1 MPHTRRY
8 FLRTVPT
15 LGAFVI
21 PPRSLTLKSDNWA
34 RSSNS
39 GAILDFGTE
48 SQSLK
53 SDNQSPAQP
62 DWPEPPVAGRPVDDS
77 FPSLHPLLVKDVVGL
92 SHSNLARVKE
102 MVQQHPALAKASWD
116 WGYGD
121 HETALGAA
129 SHVGQRAIAEFL
141 LENGAPPT
149 LFSATMLGQLD
160 VVKAFMAATPGL
172 QRIRGPH
179 SLSLMVHAKAG
190 GPAAAA
196 VVAYLESIGDAALPL
211 TDEPL
216 SAEERAMLDGR
227 YVFGERPRDTFT
239 VETKPNQT
247 SLVRAGATA
256 RFLRHVGRLEFVPP
270 GAPAVR
276 IRFEREGDRVI
287 AFTIADP
294 DVVIRAKKA

>member
-1 MPHTRRY
+1 MTHNRRQ
-8 FLRTVPT
+8 FLRPVPT
-15 LGAFVI
+15 LGVFNLARV
-21 PPRSLTLKSDNWA
+21 SDTV
-34 RSSNS
+34 
-39 GAILDFGTE
+39 LF
-48 SQSLK
+48 Q
-53 SDNQSPAQP
+53 QQP
-62 DWPEPPVAGRPVDDS
+62 DWPAAPTAGAPVDD
-77 FPSLHPLLVKDVVGL
+77 FFPALHPSLIKDVVGL

-116 WGYGD
+116 WGHGD

-172 QRIRGPH
+172 QKIRGPH

-190 GPAAAA
+190 GPPAAA

-227 YVFGERPRDTFT
+227 YTFGDRPRDSFT
-239 VETKPNQT
+239 VATKPTQV
-247 SLVRAGATA
+247 SLVRAGASA
-256 RFLRHVGRLEFVPP
+256 RFIRHLGRLEFVPP
-270 GAPAVR
+270 GAPTVR
-276 IRFEREGDRVI
+276 IRFERDGDRIV

-294 DVVIRAKKA
+294 DVVVRAKKA

>member
-1 MPHTRRY
+1 MTNTRRQ
-8 FLRTVPT
+8 FLRAVPT
-15 LGAFVI
+15 LGVFAWSDLQVR
-21 PPRSLTLKSDNWA
+21 PRA
-34 RSSNS
+34 
-39 GAILDFGTE
+39 E
-48 SQSLK
+48 Q
-53 SDNQSPAQP
+53 PATALP
-62 DWPEPPVAGRPVDDS
+62 DWPAPPAAGAPPDDF
-77 FPSLHPLLVKDVVGL
+77 FPSQHPSLLKEVVAL
-92 SHSNLARVKE
+92 SHSNLGRVKE

-129 SHVGQRAIAEFL
+129 SHIGQRAIAEWL

-160 VVKAFMAATPGL
+160 IVKAFIAATPGL

-190 GPAAAA
+190 GPPAAA

-216 SAEERAMLDGR
+216 SAEDRAMLDGR
-227 YVFGERPRDTFT
+227 YMFGDRPRDSFT
-239 VETKPNQT
+239 VETKPNQV
-247 SLVRAGATA
+247 SIGRAGVFA
-256 RFLRHVGRLEFVPP
+256 RNFRHLGRLEFAPP

-276 IRFEREGDRVI
+276 IRFEREGGKIV
-287 AFTIADP
+287 ALTVADP
-294 DVVIRAKKA
+294 DVVVRARKV

>member
-1 MPHTRRY
+1 MTPTRRQ

-15 LGAFVI
+15 LGTFAMV
-21 PPRSLTLKSDNWA
+21 SDTKLGV
-34 RSSNS
+34 STPSFNS
-39 GAILDFGTE
+39 EFQG
-48 SQSLK
+48 
-53 SDNQSPAQP
+53 PP
-62 DWPEPPVAGRPVDDS
+62 DWPAPPVAGAPVDDF
-77 FPSLHPLLVKDVVGL
+77 FPSLPPSLIKDVVGL

-102 MVQQHPALAKASWD
+102 MVQQHPTLAKASWD

-129 SHVGQRAIAEFL
+129 SHVGQRAIAELL

-149 LFSATMLGQLD
+149 IFSATMLGQVD

-190 GPAAAA
+190 GPPAAA

-216 SAEERAMLDGR
+216 SAADRARLDGR
-227 YVFGERPRDTFT
+227 YVFGDRPRDSFMI
-239 VETKPNQT
+239 ETKPNQV
-247 SLVRAGATA
+247 SIVRAGATG
-256 RFLRHVGRLEFVPP
+256 RFIRHLGHLEFVPP

-276 IRFEREGDRVI
+276 IRFERDGDRI
-287 AFTIADP
+287 GAFTINDP
-294 DVVIRAKKA
+294 DVVVRARRV